1 MKMHMNISPDDIRI
15 SFRVPRIEENLIRKV
30 EKSLMENTV
39 PIFKNDVPDLMVQ
52 EWYCDDECEFYFSSK
67 VKRDAR
73 FIIEELFD
81 GECYTAW
88 DRLYAV
94 GARVYSFEEAVMWC
108 QERQVI

>member
-1 MKMHMNISPDDIRI
+1 
-15 SFRVPRIEENLIRKV
+15 
-30 EKSLMENTV
+30 MENTV